1 MIGNDSLLRELQMTG
16 RRMSA
21 QEALS
26 FGLVSRVVDTEEE
39 LKTQALEIATTIAAK
54 SPVAMIG
61 VRW

>member
-1 MIGNDSLLRELQMTG
+1 MTG

-61 VRW
+61 VR